1 MADIKD
7 NKQPDESPSIMW
19 FRQDLRL
26 TDNPACRATVCSTAE
41 PYFIYIHAPEE
52 EAPWQPG
59 GASLVWL
66 HHSIAA
72 LSESLEKI
80 GGKLRLFQ
88 VGRDYP
94 FQSTKACLEAVIAQ
108 TKARSLFWNRRYE
121 PVVITRDKE
130 LKAHF
135 REKLDAVETFNGS
148 LLKEPW
154 EVRTKEGKPFQVFT
168 PFWKTCLNQM
178 DLDPPYPAPAKL
190 PQPQPAG
197 RLAGECTL
205 DDLRLLPHI
214 AWDSGIKES
223 WQPGEAG
230 ARKQL
235 AKFLQIG
242 LNDYQTMRDRPDRE
256 GVSRM
261 SPYLHFGEISARLL
275 WYEVKNFVSA
285 NPRASAAALAYLREL
300 GWREFSHH
308 LLYHFPGTTDKPL
321 RKDFENFPWHK
332 NEAALQVW
340 QRGKTGYPIVDAG
353 MRELW
358 HTGIMHNR
366 VRMIVASFLVKHL
379 LLPWQDGARWFWDT
393 LVDADLAQNSLGWQW
408 SAGCGADA
416 APYFRIFNPV
426 LQGEKFDPDGLYVR
440 KWVPELA
447 KLSNNYIHKPWQ
459 APPEE
464 LKRAGITLGTTYPNP
479 IVEHGQA
486 RATALAAFQKIRT
499 KHMDAK

>member
-1 MADIKD
+1 MAFEEVDEH
-7 NKQPDESPSIMW
+7 PGESPAIVW

-26 TDNPACRATVCSTAE
+26 TDNPACRAAVKTSRV
-41 PYFIYIHAPEE
+41 PYFVYIHCPSEE
-52 EAPWQPG
+52 EPWSPG

-66 HHSIAA
+66 HHSLKA
-72 LSESLEKI
+72 LGASLEKL
-80 GGKLRLFQ
+80 GGRLRIFR
-88 VGRDYP
+88 VGEGEA
-94 FQSTKACLEAVIAQ
+94 FQSTKECLEAIILQ

-121 PVVITRDKE
+121 PAVITRDKE

-135 REKLDAVETFNGS
+135 RQSLADVETFNGT

-168 PFWKTCLNQM
+168 PFWKACLNQM
-178 DLDPPYPAPAKL
+178 DLDPPSPAPGRLPL
-190 PQPQPAG
+190 PQPLH
-197 RLAGECTL
+197 RLEGEC
-205 DDLRLLPHI
+205 DLEDLNLLPSI
-214 AWDSGIKES
+214 PWDGGIKES

-235 AKFLQIG
+235 ATFLQIG
-242 LNDYQTMRDRPDRE
+242 LHDYASMRDRPDRE

-261 SPYLHFGEISARLL
+261 SPHLHFGEISARLI

-285 NPRASAAALAYLREL
+285 NPRSAEAALCYLREL

-308 LLYHFPGTTDKPL
+308 LLYHFPQTTDCPL
-321 RKDFENFPWHK
+321 RKDFEAFPWQK
-332 NEAALQVW
+332 NEKALRAW
-340 QRGKTGYPIVDAG
+340 QRGMTGYPIVDAG

-416 APYFRIFNPV
+416 APYFRIFNPI
-426 LQGEKFDPDGLYVR
+426 LQGEKFDPEGLYVR
-440 KWVPELA
+440 KWVPELT
-447 KLSNNYIHKPWQ
+447 KLPTKYIHKPWE
-459 APPEE
+459 APPEI
-464 LKRAGITLGTTYPNP
+464 LKDSGIAFGDNYPDP
-479 IVEHGQA
+479 IVDHGQA
-486 RATALAAFQKIRT
+486 RMKALEAFQKIRAP
-499 KHMDAK
+499 KP